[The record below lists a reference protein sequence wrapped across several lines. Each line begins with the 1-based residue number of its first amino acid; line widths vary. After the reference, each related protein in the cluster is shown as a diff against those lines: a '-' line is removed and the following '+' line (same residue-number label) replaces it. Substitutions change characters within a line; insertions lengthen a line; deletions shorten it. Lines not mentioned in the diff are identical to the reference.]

1 MHRKTSKTAHAKHSA
16 RNDLDP
22 TGTRLPPTSLGNIY
36 PLDDV
41 VAVID
46 DKESAEQA
54 VRALSDAGLQDDDV
68 DLLDASK
75 VVEADQAL
83 RQHGGRL
90 RKFEAWLSAVFSDD
104 ADYARTYVLEAE
116 RGHYLVV
123 AHAAEPEV
131 VQRVSQVLRA
141 YGAHSMRHYEL
152 LTVTDL

>member
-1 MHRKTSKTAHAKHSA
+1 MHHKTSETAHAKHSPRSA
-16 RNDLDP
+16 LGP
-22 TGTRLPPTSLGNIY
+22 TRTRLPPTSLGNIY

-54 VRALSDAGLQDDDV
+54 IRALSDAGLRDDDM
-68 DLLDASK
+68 DLLDGPT
-75 VVEADQAL
+75 VVEGDQSL
-83 RQHGGRL
+83 RQRGGGL

-104 ADYARTYVLEAE
+104 ADYARTYV
-116 RGHYLVV
+116 
-123 AHAAEPEV
+123 HAAEPEV

-141 YGAHSMRHYEL
+141 NGAHGMRHYEL

>member
-1 MHRKTSKTAHAKHSA
+1 VG
-16 RNDLDP
+16 P
-22 TGTRLPPTSLGNIY
+22 TRPRLPPTSLGNIY

-68 DLLDASK
+68 DLLDGAA
-75 VVEADQAL
+75 VVEADQSL
-83 RQHGGRL
+83 RQRGSRL
-90 RKFEAWLSAVFSDD
+90 QKFEAWLSAMFSDD
-104 ADYARTYVLEAE
+104 ADYARTYVLEAQ

-123 AHAAEPEV
+123 VHAAEPEI

-141 YGAHSMRHYEL
+141 NGAHSMRHYEL